1 VTSQNGETN
10 RETQTYIRLAVLD
23 DAPAIYSIFQSTTP
37 ADTTNRRNGIGLADV
52 VDWIES
58 ATEQQPLF
66 VLEKNVLERNILE
79 QGSLNKDTLEQTKQ
93 LQAWCSLAPFYGLP
107 SFNKTLEISLY
118 VSPENQRNGL
128 GKLLFH
134 HIEAQQKALGFTHL
148 IAYIYGSNLGSI
160 GFFKKQGFEQWGFLP
175 SVAESEGSQEDV
187 VLLERRF

>member
-1 VTSQNGETN
+1 MTSQKSETN

-66 VLEKNVLERNILE
+66 VLE
-79 QGSLNKDTLEQTKQ
+79 QGSLNKDTLEQNRQ

-107 SFNKTLEISLY
+107 AFNKTLEISLY

-187 VLLERRF
+187 VLLGRRF